1 METDILIAIIVFGLV
16 IFGIT
21 YYDITTTVPGEFQ
34 TVTEKISDEVGSG
47 CTLYKTYQFCEED
60 KRCGGDK
67 KMERP
72 VYSTVCEDGRAK
84 TTEHITEK
92 CGKNCTKTFTE
103 EVTTTHNF
111 NP

>member
-1 METDILIAIIVFGLV
+1 MFYHYNTFPE
-16 IFGIT
+16 
-21 YYDITTTVPGEFQ
+21 GEYQ
-34 TVTEKISDEVGSG
+34 TITEKISDKVWDN
-47 CTLYKTYQFCEED
+47 CTLYKTYEFCEND
-60 KRCGGDK
+60 KRCGWDK

-84 TTEHITEK
+84 TQEFIRQS

-103 EVTTTHNF
+103 EVTTTHKL